1 MLWRNYEVI
10 SIMNL
15 LKEPKT
21 QRGKDTL
28 EKICKSAEELFSSQG
43 YYNTSI
49 NDITRMADIAPGT
62 FYIYFKDKISVFKY
76 LVEHLNHLLREE
88 IRENIKDCKSR
99 YEEEYN
105 GFKAFFNFLKHH
117 RGLYKI
123 IWESQFVDEEI
134 FRNYYE
140 NIAKGYV
147 RRIESSQEKGEIV
160 DSIDPE
166 TLAYCFIG
174 ISNFIGLKWIIFDN
188 QPVTDEV
195 IEDLMK
201 FLKSGAFV

>member
-1 MLWRNYEVI
+1 
-10 SIMNL
+10 MNIL
-15 LKEPKT
+15 NEPKT

-28 EKICKSAEELFSSQG
+28 DKICKSAEELFSSQG

-76 LVEHLNHLLREE
+76 LVEHLNNALRKE
-88 IRENIKDCKSR
+88 IREGIKNCKSR
-99 YEEEYN
+99 YEEEHE

-123 IWESQFVDEEI
+123 IWEAQFVDEET

-140 NIAKGYV
+140 NIAKGYI
-147 RRIESSQEKGEIV
+147 RRIDAAQKKGEISC
-160 DSIDPE
+160 DIDAK

-174 ISNFIGLKWIIFDN
+174 VSNFIGLKWIIFDEL
-188 QPVTDEV
+188 PVTDA
-195 IEDLMK
+195 IIDDIMK
-201 FLKSGAFV
+201 LFKNGAFNK